1 MKKILVIGE
10 FGIDRF
16 VYGNIE
22 RLNPEAPTPILVPTE
37 IKENWGM
44 AGNVHKNLESLKK
57 FKLEFISN
65 YEPAIKTRYVDLK
78 SNYIL
83 LRTDQ
88 NDNIERISKIDKD
101 YISSFDAVVVSD
113 YNKGFLLQ
121 DDLAE
126 IFSYAKLSFMD
137 TKKSLDT
144 WCMGCDWIKINE
156 HESKNPSH
164 NRSTVECISEKL
176 IITLGGKGASHNG
189 KIYPTEKTDVI
200 DVVGA
205 GDTFMSAFVYAMLEN
220 KKIDTSINFANECA
234 SKAVKKKGVTLLAD
248 VLK

>member
-10 FGIDRF
+10 FGIDKF

-22 RLNPEAPTPILVPTE
+22 RLNPEAPTPVLIPTE

-44 AGNVHKNLESLKK
+44 AGNVYMNLKSLNQ
-57 FKLEFISN
+57 FQLGFNSN
-65 YEPAIKTRYVDLK
+65 HEPAIKTRYVDSK

-83 LRTDQ
+83 LRTDE
-88 NDNIERISKIDKD
+88 NDKIERINNIDKD
-101 YISSFDAVVVSD
+101 YISKFDAVVVSD
-113 YNKGFLLQ
+113 YNKGFLLPE
-121 DDLAE
+121 DLEE

-137 TKKSLDT
+137 TKKSLDS
-144 WCMGCDWIKINE
+144 WCTECDWIKINE

-164 NRSTVECISEKL
+164 DQNIIGKVSQKL
-176 IITLGGKGASHNG
+176 IITLGGKGALYNG
-189 KIYPTEKTDVI
+189 TIYPTEKTDVI

-205 GDTFMSAFVYAMLEN
+205 GDTFMSALVYAILDN
-220 KKIDTSINFANECA
+220 KKIESAIGFANKCA
-234 SKAVKKKGVTLLAD
+234 SEAVKKRGVTLLAD